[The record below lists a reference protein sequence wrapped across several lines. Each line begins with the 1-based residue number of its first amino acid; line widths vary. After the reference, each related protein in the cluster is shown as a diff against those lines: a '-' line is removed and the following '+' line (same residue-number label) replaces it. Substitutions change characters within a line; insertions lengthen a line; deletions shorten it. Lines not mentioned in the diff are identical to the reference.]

1 MATQP
6 ASTPTATYIPTT
18 RPDSSLRPLK
28 WLFGLISL
36 VLKSGSELTRLTG
49 EMHHTIAQAPL
60 PFARDVEADLQKAPR
75 IYRFIGALLEHGAD
89 QIHNWLEGI
98 PDGDHLPVH
107 LRRFRA
113 GINGVMGDKLR
124 EWRHPL
130 AQDMKWVDAE
140 GHSLDLP
147 ALQASHPRGV
157 VLFLHG
163 LCLSE
168 WDWQG
173 DSHQRFV
180 AELQEQGYG
189 VAWLRY
195 NSGLPIWENGVALA
209 RLLEEQWS
217 PAAPGSLVLVGHSM
231 GGLLIR
237 SALHQAGDAG
247 WTRAVTHA
255 AYLASPHAGAPLE
268 RIGNFANS
276 LLGVSPYSKP
286 LMALG
291 NIRSLGIRSL
301 RHGNVTPPQDA
312 SENQVPLPLQDGVHH
327 LLLAASF
334 VDDPSKRWLG
344 DGLVPVQSALG
355 ESHFPVGQGQVERVF
370 IDNMG
375 HMKLLQDER
384 TYTTLRNWLRSSS
397 IATG

>member
-1 MATQP
+1 MATHP
-6 ASTPTATYIPTT
+6 ASEPSATYVPTT
-18 RPDSSLRPLK
+18 RPDSSLFLLK
-28 WLFGLISL
+28 WLFGLISF

-60 PFARDVEADLQKAPR
+60 PFAKDVEADLQKAPR
-75 IYRFIGALLEHGAD
+75 AYRLLGAVMGQGAD
-89 QIHNWLEGI
+89 RIHNWLEHI
-98 PDGDHLPVH
+98 PDGDHLPVP

-140 GHSLDLP
+140 GHTLDLP

-173 DSHQRFV
+173 DSNQRFV
-180 AELQEQGYG
+180 AELKEQGYG

-195 NSGLPIWENGVALA
+195 NSGLPIWENGAALA

-217 PAAPGSLVLVGHSM
+217 PAAAGSLVLIGHSM

-247 WTRAVTHA
+247 WLRAVTHA

-301 RHGNVTPPQDA
+301 RHGNVTQPLDA
-312 SENQVPLPLQDGVHH
+312 SENQVPLPLQEGVRHF
-327 LLLAASF
+327 LLAASLA
-334 VDDPSKRWLG
+334 DDPSKRWIG

-355 ESHFPVGQGQVERVF
+355 ESHFPVGQGQVERVY

-375 HMKLLQDER
+375 HLKLLQDER
-384 TYTTLRNWLRSSS
+384 TYAALRTWLQ
-397 IATG
+397 A